1 MVIDAGRVEEI
12 RVKHD
17 ALAPVLDERRL
28 RLWAAS
34 EAKALGRGGIAAVT
48 AATGIRGKRIA
59 IGIRELVEL
68 EEEPPTLP
76 ARRQRIRR
84 RGAGRKALAAADATL
99 WSDLEALLDP
109 VTRGDPESPLR
120 WTSKGTRAL
129 AEQLRES
136 GHRVS
141 ARTVAKLLHEH
152 GYSLQGT
159 RKTIEGRQHPDRNA
173 QFEHINRQTKAFHA
187 AGHPVISVDTK
198 KKELVGEFANK
209 GREWQPAGEPTKVQV
224 HDFPS
229 DAVGK
234 AIPYGVYDVGRNE
247 GWVSVGVDHDT
258 AAFAVASIRAWWNTM
273 GKRAY
278 GSARELYIVA
288 DAGGSNAYRNRL
300 WKAELQKFADDA
312 GLELS
317 ISHMPPG
324 TSKWN
329 KIEHRLFSHISQN
342 WRGRPLVDHETIV
355 SLIANTTTATGL
367 KVKARLDRRQ
377 YRTKVKVPNAV
388 MRALAIVPRRF
399 HGEWNY
405 KINSRDHA

>member
-1 MVIDAGRVEEI
+1 MAIDVARIEEI
-12 RVKHD
+12 RLRHE
-17 ALAPVLDERRL
+17 ALSPVLDERRM

-34 EAKALGRGGIAAVT
+34 EARSLGRGGVAAVT
-48 AATGIRGKRIA
+48 AATGIRDKRIA
-59 IGIRELVEL
+59 AGLRELVEL
-68 EEEPPTLP
+68 NQEPPSLP
-76 ARRQRIRR
+76 PQKQRIRR
-84 RGAGRKALAAADATL
+84 AGAGRKVLVDMDVTL
-99 WSDLEALLDP
+99 WSDLESLLDP

-120 WTSKGTRAL
+120 WTAKSTRAL
-129 AEQLRES
+129 AEELRAQ
-136 GHRVS
+136 GHTVS
-141 ARTVAKLLHEH
+141 ARTVAKLLHDH
-152 GYSLQGT
+152 DYSLQST
-159 RKTIEGRQHPDRNA
+159 HKTIEGRQHPDRNA

-187 AGHPVISVDTK
+187 AGQPVISVDAK

-209 GREWQPAGEPTKVQV
+209 GREWQPAGEPTQVKV

-258 AAFAVASIRAWWNTM
+258 AAFAVASIRGWWNTM
-273 GKRAY
+273 GKRTY

-300 WKAELQKFADDA
+300 WKAELQKFSDDA

-342 WRGRPLVDHETIV
+342 WRGRPLVDHETVV

-367 KVKARLDRRQ
+367 KVKARLDRRR

-405 KINSRDHA
+405 KINPRDHA

>member
-1 MVIDAGRVEEI
+1 MGIDVARIDEI
-12 RVKHD
+12 RSRHK
-17 ALAPVLDERRL
+17 ALAPVLDERRM

-34 EAKALGRGGIAAVT
+34 EAKSLGRGGIAAVT
-48 AATGIRGKRIA
+48 EATGIRGKRIA
-59 IGIRELVEL
+59 IGIRELKDL
-68 EEEPPTLP
+68 GKEPSPLP
-76 ARRQRIRR
+76 ARKQRVRR
-84 RGAGRKALAAADATL
+84 PGAGRKALTEVDASL
-99 WSDLEALLDP
+99 WSDLEGLLEP

-120 WTSKGTRAL
+120 WTSKSTRAL
-129 AEQLRES
+129 AQELRARD
-136 GHRVS
+136 HDVS
-141 ARTVAKLLHEH
+141 ARTVAKLLHDH
-152 GYSLQGT
+152 DYSLQGT

-173 QFEHINRQTKAFHA
+173 QFEHINRQTRALQA
-187 AGHPVISVDTK
+187 AGQPVISVDTK
-198 KKELVGEFANK
+198 KKELLGEFANK
-209 GREWQPAGEPTKVQV
+209 GREWQPAGEPSRVLV

-258 AAFAVASIRAWWNTM
+258 AAFAVASIRSWWNTM

-278 GSARELYIVA
+278 PGARKLYIVA

-300 WKAELQKFADDA
+300 WKAELQKFADDT

-342 WRGRPLVDHETIV
+342 WRGRPLVDHETVV
-355 SLIANTTTATGL
+355 SLIANTTTSTGL
-367 KVKARLDRRQ
+367 TVKARLDRRQ
-377 YRTKVKVPNAV
+377 YRTKVKVPNST
-388 MRALAIVPRRF
+388 MRALAITPRRF

-405 KINSRDHA
+405 NLHPRHDA

>member
-1 MVIDAGRVEEI
+1 MAVDVGRVEEI
-12 RVKHD
+12 RLKHE
-17 ALAPVLDERRL
+17 ALARVLDERRM

-34 EAKALGRGGIAAVT
+34 EAKALGRGGIATVT
-48 AATGIRGKRIA
+48 AATGIRRKRIG
-59 IGIRELVEL
+59 IGIRELGEL
-68 EEEPPTLP
+68 EKQPTLLP
-76 ARRQRIRR
+76 ARQQRIRR
-84 RGAGRKALAAADATL
+84 EGAGRKTLTEVDATL
-99 WSDLEALLDP
+99 WSDLESLLDP

-120 WTSKGTRAL
+120 WTSKGTQTL
-129 AEQLRES
+129 AEELRAQ

-141 ARTVAKLLHEH
+141 ARSVAKLLHEH
-152 GYSLQGT
+152 GYSLQGP

-187 AGHPVISVDTK
+187 AGQPVISVDTK
-198 KKELVGEFANK
+198 KKELVGDFANK
-209 GREWQPAGEPTKVQV
+209 GREWQPAGEPPKVRV
-224 HDFPS
+224 HDFPG

-258 AAFAVASIRAWWNTM
+258 AAFAVASIRGWWNTM

-278 GSARELYIVA
+278 GTARELFIVG

-300 WKAELQKFADDA
+300 WKAELQKFADDT
-312 GLELS
+312 GLQLS
-317 ISHMPPG
+317 VSHMPPG

-342 WRGRPLVDHETIV
+342 WRGRPLVDHQTVV
-355 SLIANTTTATGL
+355 SLIANTTTTSGL
-367 KVKARLDRRQ
+367 KVKARLDRRC
-377 YRTKVKVPNAV
+377 YRTKVKVPNAT
-388 MRALAIVPRRF
+388 MRALAITPRRF

-405 KINSRDHA
+405 KINPRAHA